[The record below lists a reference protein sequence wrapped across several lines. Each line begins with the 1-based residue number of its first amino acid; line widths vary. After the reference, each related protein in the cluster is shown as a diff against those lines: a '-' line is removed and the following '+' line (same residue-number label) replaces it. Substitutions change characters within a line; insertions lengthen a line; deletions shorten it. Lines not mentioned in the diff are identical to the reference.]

1 MNEFTPYL
9 YTKGADAALD
19 AQFAAAQKFGKVRV
33 GADTVFWRSGLRL
46 YAIPLSRVQRI
57 FRRVIPVFG
66 KLCCGGRNFDIE
78 RLVLV
83 LTDGTEVDIHVGD
96 DVRREAEQLLK
107 ALQDAHPE
115 LEYGKP

>member
-9 YTKGADAALD
+9 YTKGTDAALD
-19 AQFAAAQKFGKVRV
+19 AQLAAAQKFGKVRV

-46 YAIPLSRVQRI
+46 YAFPLSRVQRI